1 MKSSAGLPAIVVTG
15 DGAGVVSHAGARLL
29 VETARRSGVAAGLS
43 QRLSLWRAPRA
54 VHDPGKI
61 VLDLAVAIAAGG
73 DCAADIAMLR
83 AQPEVFGP
91 VASDPTVS
99 RLISL
104 LAEDPEGAGLAIRA
118 ARAQAR
124 QRVWGHAG
132 IPWQADGHGRKLVI
146 DLDATYIDAHS
157 PKEQATK
164 ARKGFGFHPLL
175 GFVDHGEQGT
185 GEAMTGLLRPGNAG
199 AGTAADHITL
209 LKEMLAHLPEDATAF
224 DEHCRRPIL
233 VRTDSA
239 GATHAFT
246 RFLIEQGIEFSL
258 GAKLGD
264 YDIDTILAAIPP
276 EAWIPAINPDGT
288 PQPDARVCEA
298 TALFGLT
305 TWPQNMRVILKKDEP
320 LPGSQLTITDHDG
333 MRVTGLF
340 TSTGHLTP
348 PELELR
354 HRRHAR
360 VEDRIRCGKDTGLAN
375 LPFHGFA
382 HNQIWL
388 EICAL
393 AQDLLALT
401 QRAAL
406 TGPARRWE
414 PKTLRHRLL
423 ATAARLVR
431 TGRQLIL
438 RYAQNWPWTPLLT
451 SAFTRLH
458 ALSSP

>member
-1 MKSSAGLPAIVVTG
+1 MITVTG
-15 DGAGVVSHAGARLL
+15 DGAGVVSHAGAHLL
-29 VETARRSGVAAGLS
+29 VETARRSGLARGLS
-43 QRLSLWRAPRA
+43 DRLGLWRAPRG

-73 DCAADIAMLR
+73 DCVADIAMLR

-99 RLISL
+99 RLVSL

-124 QRVWGHAG
+124 QRVWGQVG
-132 IPWQADGHGRKLVI
+132 IPWQDGRELVI
-146 DLDATYIDAHS
+146 DLDATYIDAYS
-157 PKEQATK
+157 CKEQATK

-175 GFVDHGEQGT
+175 GFVDHGESGT
-185 GEAMTGLLRPGNAG
+185 GEAMTGLLRPGSAG

-209 LKEMLAHLPEDATAF
+209 LKEMLAGLPEEARAF

-264 YDIDTILAAIPP
+264 YNIDTILARIPAG
-276 EAWIPAINPDGT
+276 AWVPAINPDGT

-298 TALFGLT
+298 TELFGLT
-305 TWPQNMRVILKKDEP
+305 NWPQGMRVILKKDKP

-333 MRVTGLF
+333 MRVTGFF
-340 TSTGHLTP
+340 TTTGHATP

-388 EICAL
+388 ELCAL

-401 QRAAL
+401 QRTAL

-423 ATAARLVR
+423 ATAARLAR
-431 TGRQLIL
+431 TGRQRIL
-438 RYAQNWPWTPLLT
+438 RFARTWPWTPLLT

-458 ALSSP
+458 TLNEP